1 MQMREMISPFK
12 NRPETEEEGVW
23 VINPNR
29 IKRNLMMEREEDTK
43 DQKQHLGTYI
53 FNDSPENTYEEDQSP
68 YGSILGTETYDH
80 EDSTS

>member
-1 MQMREMISPFK
+1 
-12 NRPETEEEGVW
+12 
-23 VINPNR
+23 
-29 IKRNLMMEREEDTK
+29 MMEREEDTK